1 MKILNTTTPHY
12 TRCIKPNRGC
22 RPLTF
27 KKKEVFY
34 PVRLSPLLTKNVSFY
49 RCFLFFSFL
58 FYFFCK
64 VLMQLTACGI
74 VETIHISAAGFPI
87 RYKILCFSF
96 GVFFCYFFVF
106 CWLVTFVTASVRQN
120 SFQKLRTALRTEGK
134 TFRFQVFFAVSLS
147 VRFWP
152 ADNGQIFT
160 IPRSLFA
167 PCLFSFSFLH
177 PFSKLYSHF
186 LTLPGLFRFG
196 LLKQEFLVMFS
207 TSMKL

>member
-34 PVRLSPLLTKNVSFY
+34 PIRLCPLLTKNVSFY
-49 RCFLFFSFL
+49 RCFLFFFFIFFISFVRFL
-58 FYFFCK
+58 CNWQPVGLWRPFTSVLPAFQSGIKYYVFY
-64 VLMQLTACGI
+64 
-74 VETIHISAAGFPI
+74 
-87 RYKILCFSF
+87 F

-106 CWLVTFVTASVRQN
+106 CWLVTTSVRQN
-120 SFQKLRTALRTEGK
+120 SFQKLRTALWTEGK

-152 ADNGQIFT
+152 ADNGQIFI

>member
-34 PVRLSPLLTKNVSFY
+34 PIRLCPLLTKNVSFY
-49 RCFLFFSFL
+49 RCFLFFSFF

-106 CWLVTFVTASVRQN
+106 CWLVTTSVRQN

-134 TFRFQVFFAVSLS
+134 TFRFQVFLLCPSVSDFGKPTTVKYSSYHVLS
-147 VRFWP
+147 LLLVCSPFP
-152 ADNGQIFT
+152 SYTLLVNC
-160 IPRSLFA
+160 IPTSL
-167 PCLFSFSFLH
+167 PCLDSS
-177 PFSKLYSHF
+177 
-186 LTLPGLFRFG
+186 GLVF
-196 LLKQEFLVMFS
+196 
-207 TSMKL
+207 

>member
-34 PVRLSPLLTKNVSFY
+34 PIRLCPLLTKNVSFY

-87 RYKILCFSF
+87 RYKILCFLFWCFLLLFLCVLLTRHFCHYFCSAEF
-96 GVFFCYFFVF
+96 LSEASYGVMDWGQNIQVSGFFCCVPQ
-106 CWLVTFVTASVRQN
+106 CQILASRQRSNIHQTTF
-120 SFQKLRTALRTEGK
+120 
-134 TFRFQVFFAVSLS
+134 SLC
-147 VRFWP
+147 
-152 ADNGQIFT
+152 
-160 IPRSLFA
+160 SLFVL
-167 PCLFSFSFLH
+167 LFLLT
-177 PFSKLYSHF
+177 PF
-186 LTLPGLFRFG
+186 
-196 LLKQEFLVMFS
+196 
-207 TSMKL
+207 